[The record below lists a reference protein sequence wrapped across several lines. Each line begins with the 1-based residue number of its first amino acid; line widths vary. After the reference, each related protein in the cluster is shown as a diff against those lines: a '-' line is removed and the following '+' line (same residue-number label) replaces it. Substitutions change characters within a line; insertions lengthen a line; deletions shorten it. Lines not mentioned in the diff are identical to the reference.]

1 MYKNFRNYNLLTFLM
16 VLDIEV
22 AEKFVSGGV
31 GELGVDNVV
40 VNTTAPQD
48 GNVKFTIMPNGGG
61 EGARRAD
68 ACAPF
73 GFASLRQPDDFV
85 AGASRLCVE
94 INSRF

>member
-1 MYKNFRNYNLLTFLM
+1 M
-16 VLDIEV
+16 
-22 AEKFVSGGV
+22 

-68 ACAPF
+68 VCAPF
-73 GFASLRQPDDFV
+73 GFVIGESFLRSEASSAHLP
-85 AGASRLCVE
+85 ASSSV
-94 INSRF
+94 